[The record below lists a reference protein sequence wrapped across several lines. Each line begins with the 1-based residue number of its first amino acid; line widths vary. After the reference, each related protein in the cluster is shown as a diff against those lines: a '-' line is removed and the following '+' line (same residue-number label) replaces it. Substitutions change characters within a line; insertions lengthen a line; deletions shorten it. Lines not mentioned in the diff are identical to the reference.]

1 MSSLPK
7 AMRDAKV
14 DLPEGVVRIGDGYL
28 LPNGWYVVGHG
39 TCILADKES
48 YEKVNMFRAK
58 GKRSKEEDEEEAEEE
73 AEEEDPAKTTAKR
86 VKKADKLIKVL
97 AEVAG
102 DLTADQKDKIIDMVD
117 PTGELGASEGEVDL

>member
-1 MSSLPK
+1 MSALPK

-39 TCILADKES
+39 TCILTDKES

-58 GKRSKEEDEEEAEEE
+58 GKRSKDEAEEE

-97 AEVAG
+97 TEVAG
-102 DLTADQKDKIIDMVD
+102 DLTADQNDKIIDLVD
-117 PTGELGASEGEVDL
+117 PT

>member
-14 DLPEGVVRIGDGYL
+14 DLPEGVVRVGDGYL

-39 TCILADKES
+39 TCILPDKES

-58 GKRSKEEDEEEAEEE
+58 GKRSKEEGD
-73 AEEEDPAKTTAKR
+73 EEDPAKTTAKR

-97 AEVAG
+97 TEVAG
-102 DLTADQKDKIIDMVD
+102 DLTADQKDKIIDLVD
-117 PTGELGASEGEVDL
+117 PTGELCASDGEVDL

>member
-1 MSSLPK
+1 MSALPK

-39 TCILADKES
+39 ICILPDKES

-58 GKRSKEEDEEEAEEE
+58 GKRSKDEGE
-73 AEEEDPAKTTAKR
+73 EEEDSAKR

-97 AEVAG
+97 AEVTG
-102 DLTADQKDKIIDMVD
+102 DLTGDQKDKIIDLVD
-117 PTGELGASEGEVDL
+117 PTGELYASDGEVDL

>member
-14 DLPEGVVRIGDGYL
+14 DLPEGVVRVGDGYL

-39 TCILADKES
+39 TCILPDKES

-58 GKRSKEEDEEEAEEE
+58 GKRSKEEGDEE

-97 AEVAG
+97 TEVAG
-102 DLTADQKDKIIDMVD
+102 DLTADQKDKIIDLVD
-117 PTGELGASEGEVDL
+117 PTGELCASDGEVDV